1 MEEESGG
8 GSGGGGSGGGGG
20 GGGAFYPPPS
30 PSSSFPLPSPGGS
43 NGEDGAKRLA
53 NGPVDPT
60 SVIPG
65 WGGELKEKEGQQGK
79 KQKPNK

>member
-1 MEEESGG
+1 
-8 GSGGGGSGGGGG
+8 
-20 GGGAFYPPPS
+20 
-30 PSSSFPLPSPGGS
+30 
-43 NGEDGAKRLA
+43 LA